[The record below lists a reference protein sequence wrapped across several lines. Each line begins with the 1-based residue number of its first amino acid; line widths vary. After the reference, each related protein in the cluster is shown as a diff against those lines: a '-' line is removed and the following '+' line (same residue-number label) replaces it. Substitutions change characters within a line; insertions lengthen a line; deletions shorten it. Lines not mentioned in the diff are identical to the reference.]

1 MTGEPPSRGSEPP
14 IGSDPNESAAIG
26 STTTTLEPEV
36 TEDYG
41 TGGLRNLAGRVG
53 WAVIGEGVNLVG
65 TALLFFVL
73 ADRLGTVDWGSLQA
87 VVSIALITG
96 PLATFGANWQ
106 LIRRMVV
113 SDRPAADVG
122 RAVSMATIGTGGAAI
137 LLLIIAVAVPAVLP
151 EISRTTM
158 ALVLVAQ
165 MPAYWLVELA
175 ATSAVSWADLRLA
188 TIIRIVVVVVRLGAL
203 AAFLVTGAS
212 GIDTWAWYFAI
223 GNVAAALAAHGLLA
237 RRLGQWPRLSL
248 PSGREFTSGFPYG
261 LGNTTEG
268 MLAASDKPLL
278 AQNGFRVD
286 TGVYSAGYRIISLGF
301 VPMMALVRAQD
312 RRFFRQGAVGSA
324 ASHRAALAMSRHG
337 LIATVPVSLVLLLL
351 AGQVDLLLAEEW
363 AEIEDVIR
371 LLAVLP
377 IIKGFQFSFGNA
389 LTAAGNQSARMWM
402 TGAAAAANFVG
413 NLILIPRG
421 SWRAA
426 AGTTLAAELA
436 LTAGFVA
443 ASTIYAR
450 TTVGER
456 R

>member
-1 MTGEPPSRGSEPP
+1 MTGEPPTSGPEPSTGP
-14 IGSDPNESAAIG
+14 PSSSGASARNA
-26 STTTTLEPEV
+26 TPTLDPEV

-41 TGGLRNLAGRVG
+41 TGGVRNLAGRIG
-53 WAVIGEGVNLVG
+53 WAVVGEAVNLVG

-87 VVSIALITG
+87 VVSIALIAG

-106 LIRRMVV
+106 LIRRLVV
-113 SDRPAADVG
+113 SDSPAADVG
-122 RAVSMATIGTGGAAI
+122 RAVSMATIGTGGVAVALLAI
-137 LLLIIAVAVPAVLP
+137 ALAVPAVLP

-188 TIIRIVVVVVRLGAL
+188 TIIRIVAVVVRLGAL
-203 AAFLVTGAS
+203 AAFLAAGAS
-212 GIDTWAWYFAI
+212 GVDAWAWYFAI
-223 GNVAAALAAHGLLA
+223 GNVGAAVAAHGLLA

-278 AQNGFRVD
+278 QQNGFRVD
-286 TGVYSAGYRIISLGF
+286 TGIYSAGYRIITLGF

-324 ASHRAALAMSRHG
+324 ASHRAGLAMSRHG
-337 LIATVPVSLVLLLL
+337 LIATVPVSVLLFLL
-351 AGQVDLLLAEEW
+351 APQVDLLLAEEW

-402 TGAAAAANFVG
+402 TGAAAAANFIG

-436 LTAGFVA
+436 LTAGFFT

-450 TTVGER
+450 TMADER